1 MNQPYLLLWLEGPL
15 QSWGHDSRFGRR
27 ETLNFPT
34 KSWVLG
40 KVCPALGIG
49 GPQTSLLAHF
59 AALDMQVHSFARC
72 HQNGELAP
80 REPLLRETTLTR
92 SEQWEEGQ

>member
-27 ETLNFPT
+27 ETLNFST

-40 KVCPALGIG
+40 MVCPGDWWPPDIPTRPFCRSRYA
-49 GPQTSLLAHF
+49 GPQLCPLSPERGAGSPRAF
-59 AALDMQVHSFARC
+59 VARDD
-72 HQNGELAP
+72 ADAK
-80 REPLLRETTLTR
+80 
-92 SEQWEEGQ
+92 

>member
-40 KVCPALGIG
+40 MVCPALGIG
-49 GPQTSLLAHF
+49 GPRHTYSPILLLSICRSTALPVVTRTGSWLPASLCC
-59 AALDMQVHSFARC
+59 AR
-72 HQNGELAP
+72 
-80 REPLLRETTLTR
+80 RR
-92 SEQWEEGQ
+92 